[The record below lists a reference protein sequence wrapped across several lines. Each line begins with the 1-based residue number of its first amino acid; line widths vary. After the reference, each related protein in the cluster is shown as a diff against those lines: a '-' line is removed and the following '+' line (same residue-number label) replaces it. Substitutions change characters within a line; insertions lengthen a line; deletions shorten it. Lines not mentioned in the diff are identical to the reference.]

1 MNQNTFVTDLY
12 RAVDAQDVQKLTD
25 HMTEDALF
33 QFANLPAVVG
43 RDNISGFLT
52 GFYQTIKSI
61 RHTEIESW
69 FKDDVCFVTGKVTYV
84 RPDDFTLTVPFGVL
98 LKFNGDLVREW
109 LIFVDNSELYK

>member
-1 MNQNTFVTDLY
+1 MDQNTFVTDLY
-12 RAVDAQDVQKLTD
+12 RAVDAQDVSKLAGYLTPD
-25 HMTEDALF
+25 SKF

-84 RPDDFTLTVPFGVL
+84 RPDAFTLAVPFGVL
-98 LKFNGDLVREW
+98 LKFNVGLVREW